1 MGFQDLAKG
10 SVICVKKLQN
20 EYVDRLEIQLSTVNY
35 EMNGTKDNFCEATA
49 SKDVGEQVVSNI
61 HSEESGEN

>member
-1 MGFQDLAKG
+1 M
-10 SVICVKKLQN
+10 
-20 EYVDRLEIQLSTVNY
+20 DRLEIQLSTVNY

-49 SKDVGEQVVSNI
+49 SKDIGEQVVSNI